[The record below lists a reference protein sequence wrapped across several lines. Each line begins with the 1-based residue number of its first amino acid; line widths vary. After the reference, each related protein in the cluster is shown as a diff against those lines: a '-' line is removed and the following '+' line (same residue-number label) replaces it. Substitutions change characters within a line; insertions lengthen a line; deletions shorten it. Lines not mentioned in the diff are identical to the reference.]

1 MTYSITQLAALAGL
15 STRTLRYYDQIGLL
29 RAQRN
34 PTNDY
39 RTYTAAQ
46 VDQLQQIRYWQA
58 FGFTLAEI
66 RHLLAQSPAQ
76 QDALLRQQREH
87 LAAERTRLT
96 RLLNSLDRT
105 LAAHQGGIPMT
116 DSEKFAAFK
125 QQQVTANQQAYGD
138 EARQRYGQAAVTASQ
153 RRSTNLSAE
162 AYQDMQAT
170 EQALIDQLRQVNQ
183 TQDLASPEAHRVYQL
198 HRQWLCFTWN
208 NYAAA
213 QHRGLAELYRTDTR
227 FQAYYAQKVGDPAAG
242 RLLAA
247 IILRYA
253 QD

>member
-76 QDALLRQQREH
+76 QDALLRQQRGASGRRANPPH
-87 LAAERTRLT
+87 
-96 RLLNSLDRT
+96 T
-105 LAAHQGGIPMT
+105 LAEQSRPHLSGPP
-116 DSEKFAAFK
+116 
-125 QQQVTANQQAYGD
+125 
-138 EARQRYGQAAVTASQ
+138 
-153 RRSTNLSAE
+153 RRNSH
-162 AYQDMQAT
+162 D
-170 EQALIDQLRQVNQ
+170 RFRKV
-183 TQDLASPEAHRVYQL
+183 
-198 HRQWLCFTWN
+198 C
-208 NYAAA
+208 
-213 QHRGLAELYRTDTR
+213 R
-227 FQAYYAQKVGDPAAG
+227 FQAATSYRQSAG
-242 RLLAA
+242 
-247 IILRYA
+247 LR
-253 QD
+253 